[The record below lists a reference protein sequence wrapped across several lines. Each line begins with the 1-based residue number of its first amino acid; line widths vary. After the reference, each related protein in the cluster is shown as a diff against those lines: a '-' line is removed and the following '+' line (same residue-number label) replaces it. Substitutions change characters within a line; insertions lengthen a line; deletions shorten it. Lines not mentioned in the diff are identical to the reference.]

1 MSQSQGEEI
10 QFAPG
15 RGVMEEAGET
25 GLEKWEGTGKKS
37 KRISPAKRG

>member
-10 QFAPG
+10 QFGLG
-15 RGVMEEAGET
+15 RGAMEEAGET
-25 GLEKWEGTGKKS
+25 GLEKWEGTRKKG